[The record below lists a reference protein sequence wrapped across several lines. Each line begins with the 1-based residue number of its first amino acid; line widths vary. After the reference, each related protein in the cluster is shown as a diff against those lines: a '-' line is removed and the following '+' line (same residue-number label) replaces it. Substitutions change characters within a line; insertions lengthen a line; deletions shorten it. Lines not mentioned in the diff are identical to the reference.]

1 MNICD
6 VSLVL
11 SQFNFETLQSRL
23 NLLKFIERPS
33 IRAGTQRVTEKTY
46 QKVLYVYCSSAGD
59 TFLHSFLEDSFKG
72 RAVIKSDEGP
82 VLSVDSGVN
91 SLIP

>member
-23 NLLKFIERPS
+23 NLLKFIERLS
-33 IRAGTQRVTEKTY
+33 IKAGTQRITERTDKRYFIFIEAVQVTQFYTIFFRMIRSEGE
-46 QKVLYVYCSSAGD
+46 QSS
-59 TFLHSFLEDSFKG
+59 
-72 RAVIKSDEGP
+72 IKMMAQS
-82 VLSVDSGVN
+82 
-91 SLIP
+91 